1 VLVAVP
7 AISNGAAAHESRQLP
22 SWLIF
27 DVRRRKMKITSQKP
41 LHRFISI
48 MIAAL
53 IAWAIVHF
61 GILAGLKKEPIQ
73 QPQQQRP

>member
-1 VLVAVP
+1 MARRRT
-7 AISNGAAAHESRQLP
+7 SRA
-22 SWLIF
+22 SS
-27 DVRRRKMKITSQKP
+27 RRGSSLTIGGRKMKITSQKP